1 MLLKIPLLL
10 LQNKPAIEKG
20 AEKISRGLPR
30 GVRQFLDYKL
40 LTVGKDFQITVFDVL
55 LIFLLMAVARLLI
68 WGISNLLRRGFFRR
82 KQVDKGRQEA
92 VIQLIKYF
100 IYVIVIY
107 LSLGIANVSLTPLLA
122 GSAALLVGIGLGL
135 QQTFNDLVSGLILL
149 FEGSINIGDIV
160 ELDNGLVGRVTE
172 VGLRTSKVET
182 RDSIGIIV
190 PNSKFI
196 NNNIINWS
204 HNRSLTRFIITV
216 GVAYHNNPRQVES
229 VMLEAVT
236 DHSEIAKNPS
246 PTVRI
251 KDFGNSGVIYEL
263 LFWTYSAWRIE
274 YIKSEIRFVI
284 FDKFRETGIEI
295 PFNQYDLN
303 LKKGW
308 DGFADRLKGE
318 GEGAEVQRSKGT
330 EDGGREV

>member
-1 MLLKIPLLL
+1 MIQMILV
-10 LQNKPAIEKG
+10 QATPAFEKG
-20 AEKISRGLPR
+20 AQKISQGLPR
-30 GVRQFLDYKL
+30 EVRQFLEFELLKIKDYE
-40 LTVGKDFQITVFDVL
+40 ITVFDIL
-55 LIFLLMAVARLLI
+55 LIILLMTVARLLI
-68 WGISNLLRRGFFRR
+68 WFLSSLLRRGFFRR

-92 VIQLIKYF
+92 VIQLIKYL
-100 IYVIVIY
+100 IYVVVII
-107 LSLGIANVSLTPLLA
+107 LSLQITGIQLSLLLA

-204 HNRSLTRFIITV
+204 HNRSLTRFIIQV
-216 GVAYHNNPRQVES
+216 GVAYRNDPRHVEATLLAS
-229 VMLEAVT
+229 VQG
-236 DHSEIAKNPS
+236 HSEVAHNPT
-246 PTVRI
+246 PLVRL
-251 KDFGNSGVIYEL
+251 KDFGDSSVLYEL

-274 YIKSEIRFVI
+274 HIKSDIRFVI
-284 FDKFRETGIEI
+284 FEKFKQEDIEI
-295 PFNQYDLN
+295 PFNQYDIN

-308 DGFADRLKGE
+308 DTFADRLNGKSE
-318 GEGAEVQRSKGT
+318 
-330 EDGGREV
+330 

>member
-1 MLLKIPLLL
+1 LISMMQMIL
-10 LQNKPAIEKG
+10 LQANPTIERG

-30 GVRQFLDYKL
+30 QVQQFLDFELLKL
-40 LTVGKDFQITVFDVL
+40 MKYEITVFDVL
-55 LIFLLMAVARLLI
+55 LILLLITVARLMVGFL
-68 WGISNLLRRGFFRR
+68 SSLLRRGFFRR

-100 IYVIVIY
+100 IYVVAII
-107 LSLGIANVSLTPLLA
+107 LSLQIAGIQLSLLLA

-204 HNRSLTRFIITV
+204 HNRSLTRFIIQV
-216 GVAYHNNPRQVES
+216 GVAYRNDPRHVEATLLASVQGHGEVSQNPTP
-229 VMLEAVT
+229 L
-236 DHSEIAKNPS
+236 
-246 PTVRI
+246 VRL
-251 KDFGNSGVIYEL
+251 KDFGDSSVLYEL

-274 YIKSEIRFVI
+274 HIKSEIRFVI
-284 FDKFRETGIEI
+284 FEKFKQEDIEI

-303 LKKGW
+303 FKQGW
-308 DGFADRLKGE
+308 DGFSDRLKG
-318 GEGAEVQRSKGT
+318 GKGAEG
-330 EDGGREV
+330 

>member
-1 MLLKIPLLL
+1 MKMLGFLLGIIL

-20 AEKISRGLPR
+20 AEKISQGLPR
-30 GVRQFLDYKL
+30 EIRQFLDFELFSIKTYE
-40 LTVGKDFQITVFDVL
+40 ITVFDVL
-55 LIFLLMAVARLLI
+55 LVVLLITVARLLI
-68 WGISNLLRRGFFRR
+68 WGISTVLRRGFFRR

-100 IYVIVIY
+100 IYVVVFI
-107 LSLGIANVSLTPLLA
+107 LSLQVTGMELSFLLA
-122 GSAALLVGIGLGL
+122 GSAALLVGVGLGL

-160 ELDNGLVGRVTE
+160 ELDNGLVGRVTQ
-172 VGLRTSKVET
+172 VGLRTSNVET

-216 GVAYHNNPRQVES
+216 GVAYRCDPRHVES
-229 VMLEAVT
+229 VLLDTVKEHA
-236 DHSEIAKNPS
+236 EIAKNPT
-246 PTVRI
+246 PLVRI
-251 KDFGNSGVIYEL
+251 NDFGNSSVIYQL

-274 YIKSEIRFVI
+274 HIKSEIRFVI
-284 FDKFRETGIEI
+284 FEKFREEGIEI

-303 LKKGW
+303 LKQGW
-308 DGFADRLKGE
+308 DGFVDRLNVSE
-318 GEGAEVQRSKGT
+318 TRR
-330 EDGGREV
+330 GREAEEQSGE

>member
-1 MLLKIPLLL
+1 MLLTIPLLL
-10 LQNKPAIEKG
+10 LQAKPAIEKG
-20 AEKISRGLPR
+20 AEKISRGLPS
-30 GVRQFLDYKL
+30 GVRRFLDFNLFSIRGYE
-40 LTVGKDFQITVFDVL
+40 ITVFDVL
-55 LIFLLMAVARLLI
+55 LIVLLITVARLLV
-68 WGISNLLRRGFFRR
+68 WAISNVLRRGFFRR

-100 IYVIVIY
+100 IYVVVFV
-107 LSLGIANVSLTPLLA
+107 LSLQITGMELSFLLA

-216 GVAYHNNPRQVES
+216 GVAYHNDPRQVES
-229 VMLEAVT
+229 VLLEAVT

-274 YIKSEIRFVI
+274 YIKSEIRFII
-284 FDKFRETGIEI
+284 FERFREFGIEI

-308 DGFADRLKGE
+308 DNFADRLNGGKEEGRKDRAGE
-318 GEGAEVQRSKGT
+318 PGKDEGANG
-330 EDGGREV
+330 

>member
-1 MLLKIPLLL
+1 MIHMIL
-10 LQNKPAIEKG
+10 LQAQPAIEKG
-20 AEKISRGLPR
+20 AQKISRGLPR
-30 GVRQFLDYKL
+30 EVRQFLEFELIKIKDYE
-40 LTVGKDFQITVFDVL
+40 ITVFDIL
-55 LIFLLMAVARLLI
+55 LIFLLITTARLII
-68 WGISNLLRRGFFRR
+68 WFISSILRRGFFRR

-92 VIQLIKYF
+92 VIQLIKYLV
-100 IYVIVIY
+100 YVIVII
-107 LSLGIANVSLTPLLA
+107 LSLEITGIQLSLLLA

-190 PNSKFI
+190 PNSRFI

-204 HNRSLTRFIITV
+204 HNRSLTRFIIRV
-216 GVAYHNNPRQVES
+216 GVSYRNDPRQVEAILLS
-229 VMLEAVT
+229 AVK
-236 DHSEIAKNPS
+236 DHTEIARNPS
-246 PTVRI
+246 PGVRLL
-251 KDFGNSGVIYEL
+251 DFGNSAIIYEL

-284 FDKFRETGIEI
+284 FEKFQQEGIEI

-308 DGFADRLKGE
+308 DDFADRLNDKKKD
-318 GEGAEVQRSKGT
+318 S
-330 EDGGREV
+330 

>member
-1 MLLKIPLLL
+1 MLGFLLGFVL
-10 LQNKPAIEKG
+10 LQAKPGGIEKG
-20 AEKISRGLPR
+20 AEKLSRGLPR
-30 GVRQFLDYKL
+30 EVRQFLDFELFSIKTYE
-40 LTVGKDFQITVFDVL
+40 ITVFDVL
-55 LIFLLMAVARLLI
+55 LVILLITVGRLLV
-68 WGISNLLRRGFFRR
+68 WGISTVLRRGFFRR

-100 IYVIVIY
+100 IYVVVFI
-107 LSLGIANVSLTPLLA
+107 LSLQVTGMELSFLLA

-160 ELDNGLVGRVTE
+160 ELDNGLVGRVSE

-182 RDSIGIIV
+182 RDAIGIIV

-216 GVAYHNNPRQVES
+216 GVAYRCDPRQVEAVLLDS
-229 VMLEAVT
+229 VKE
-236 DHSEIAKNPS
+236 HSEIAKNPS
-246 PTVRI
+246 PTVRV

-274 YIKSEIRFVI
+274 YIKSEVRFVI
-284 FDKFRETGIEI
+284 FENFRKEGIEI

-303 LKKGW
+303 LKQGW
-308 DGFADRLKGE
+308 DGFADKLKG
-318 GEGAEVQRSKGT
+318 
-330 EDGGREV
+330 GGGVEE

>member
-1 MLLKIPLLL
+1 MLLTIQLLL
-10 LQNKPAIEKG
+10 FQTQPAIEKG
-20 AEKISRGLPR
+20 AEKISRGLPSGIR
-30 GVRQFLDYKL
+30 NFLEFEL
-40 LTVGKDFQITVFDVL
+40 LKINTLKITVFDVL
-55 LIFLLMAVARLLI
+55 LIFLLLMMARLLI
-68 WGISNLLRRGFFRR
+68 WFLSSLLRRGFFRR

-100 IYVIVIY
+100 VYLIFFI
-107 LSLGIANVSLTPLLA
+107 LSLDVLGTSLTPLLA

-216 GVAYHNNPRQVES
+216 GVAYHNDPRQVES
-229 VMLEAVT
+229 VLLETVT
-236 DHSEIAKNPS
+236 DQGEIAKNPS
-246 PTVRI
+246 PSVRI
-251 KDFGNSGVIYEL
+251 KDFGNSSVVYEL

-274 YIKSEIRFVI
+274 YIKSEIRFAI
-284 FDKFRETGIEI
+284 FEKFHESNIEI

-303 LKKGW
+303 LKNGW
-308 DGFADRLKGE
+308 DGFADRLREGGMGEGTKGE
-318 GEGAEVQRSKGT
+318 GGKGPT
-330 EDGGREV
+330 VNG

>member
-1 MLLKIPLLL
+1 MLGSLLVL
-10 LQNKPAIEKG
+10 ILWQTKPAIEKG

-30 GVRQFLDYKL
+30 GVRQFLDFELLKIQSYK
-40 LTVGKDFQITVFDVL
+40 VTVFDVL
-55 LIFLLMAVARLLI
+55 LIVMLLAMARLLI

-92 VIQLIKYF
+92 VIQLIKYL

-107 LSLGIANVSLTPLLA
+107 LSLGIADVSLTPLLA

-160 ELDNGLVGRVTE
+160 ELDNGLVGRVSE

-182 RDSIGIIV
+182 RDAIGIIV

-216 GVAYHNNPRQVES
+216 GVAYRNDPRHVET
-229 VMLEAVT
+229 VMLDAVKE
-236 DHSEIAKNPS
+236 HSEIAKNPS

-251 KDFGNSGVIYEL
+251 SDFGNSGVIYEL

-274 YIKSEIRFVI
+274 YIKSEVRFVI
-284 FDKFRETGIEI
+284 FEKFREEKIEI

-308 DGFADRLKGE
+308 DDFADRLKE
-318 GEGAEVQRSKGT
+318 GGKE
-330 EDGGREV
+330 

>member
-1 MLLKIPLLL
+1 MIQMIL
-10 LQNKPAIEKG
+10 LQTKPTIEQG

-30 GVRQFLDYKL
+30 ELRKFLDFEL
-40 LTVGKDFQITVFDVL
+40 LKVMKYEITVFDVL
-55 LIFLLMAVARLLI
+55 LILLLAMVGRLLV
-68 WGISNLLRRGFFRR
+68 WFISSLLRRGFFRR

-100 IYVIVIY
+100 IYLIVII
-107 LSLGIANVSLTPLLA
+107 LSLEIAGIQLSLLLA

-172 VGLRTSKVET
+172 IGLRTSKVET

-204 HNRSLTRFIITV
+204 HNRSLTRFIIQV
-216 GVAYHNNPRQVES
+216 GVAYRNDPRHVEAILLS
-229 VMLEAVT
+229 AVR
-236 DHSEIAKNPS
+236 DHSEIAHNPT
-246 PTVRI
+246 PTVRLM
-251 KDFGNSGVIYEL
+251 DFGSSGIMYEL

-284 FDKFRETGIEI
+284 FEKFRAEGIEI

-303 LKKGW
+303 LKQGW
-308 DGFADRLKGE
+308 DTFADRLKGSE
-318 GEGAEVQRSKGT
+318 EK
-330 EDGGREV
+330 

>member
-1 MLLKIPLLL
+1 MMQMIL
-10 LQNKPAIEKG
+10 LQANPTIERG

-30 GVRQFLDYKL
+30 QVQQFLDFEL
-40 LTVGKDFQITVFDVL
+40 LKVMKYEITVFDVL
-55 LIFLLMAVARLLI
+55 LILLLITIARLMVWFL
-68 WGISNLLRRGFFRR
+68 SSLLRRGFFRR

-100 IYVIVIY
+100 IYVVAII
-107 LSLGIANVSLTPLLA
+107 LSLQVAGIQLSLLLA

-204 HNRSLTRFIITV
+204 HNRSLTRFIIQV
-216 GVAYHNNPRQVES
+216 GVAYRNDPRHVEATLLASVQGHGEVAQNPTP
-229 VMLEAVT
+229 L
-236 DHSEIAKNPS
+236 
-246 PTVRI
+246 VRL
-251 KDFGNSGVIYEL
+251 KDFGDSSVLYEL

-274 YIKSEIRFVI
+274 HIKSEIRFVI
-284 FDKFRETGIEI
+284 FEKFKQEAIEI

-303 LKKGW
+303 FKQGW
-308 DGFADRLKGE
+308 DDFSDRLKG
-318 GEGAEVQRSKGT
+318 GKG
-330 EDGGREV
+330 G

>member
-1 MLLKIPLLL
+1 MLGFLLGFLL

-30 GVRQFLDYKL
+30 EIRQFLDFDLFSIKGYE
-40 LTVGKDFQITVFDVL
+40 ITVFDVL
-55 LIFLLMAVARLLI
+55 LIVILITVARLLI
-68 WGISNLLRRGFFRR
+68 WGISTILRRGFFRR

-100 IYVIVIY
+100 IYVVVFV
-107 LSLGIANVSLTPLLA
+107 LSLQVTGMELSFLLA
-122 GSAALLVGIGLGL
+122 GSAALLVGVGLGL

-160 ELDNGLVGRVTE
+160 ELDNGLVGRVTQ
-172 VGLRTSKVET
+172 VGLRTSNVET

-216 GVAYHNNPRQVES
+216 GVAYRCDPRHVES
-229 VMLEAVT
+229 VLLDSVKEHA
-236 DHSEIAKNPS
+236 EIAKNPT
-246 PTVRI
+246 PLVRI
-251 KDFGNSGVIYEL
+251 NDFGNSSVVYQL

-274 YIKSEIRFVI
+274 HIKSEIRFVI
-284 FDKFRETGIEI
+284 FEKFRKEGIEI

-303 LKKGW
+303 LKQGW

-318 GEGAEVQRSKGT
+318 KGRKNRAGEP
-330 EDGGREV
+330 GREEGVDG

>member
-1 MLLKIPLLL
+1 MLLTIQLLL
-10 LQNKPAIEKG
+10 FQAKPAIEKG
-20 AEKISRGLPR
+20 AEKISRGLPS
-30 GVRQFLDYKL
+30 GVRHFLEFQL
-40 LTVGKDFQITVFDVL
+40 LKVNKYQITVFDIL
-55 LIFLLMAVARLLI
+55 LIFLLVMSARLLM
-68 WGISNLLRRGFFRR
+68 WFISSLLRRGFFRR

-100 IYVIVIY
+100 VYLIVFI
-107 LSLGIANVSLTPLLA
+107 LSLEIVGTSLTPLLA

-160 ELDNGLVGRVTE
+160 QLDNGLVGRVTE

-204 HNRSLTRFIITV
+204 HNRSLTRFIVTV
-216 GVAYHNNPRQVES
+216 GVAYHNDPRQVES
-229 VMLEAVT
+229 VLLETIA
-236 DHSEIAKNPS
+236 DQGEIAKNPS
-246 PTVRI
+246 PSVRI
-251 KDFGNSGVIYEL
+251 NDFGNSSVVYEL

-274 YIKSEIRFVI
+274 YIKSEIRFAI
-284 FDKFRETGIEI
+284 FEKFREVGIEI

-308 DGFADRLKGE
+308 EGFADRLNGE
-318 GEGAEVQRSKGT
+318 REE
-330 EDGGREV
+330 GGRANS

>member
-1 MLLKIPLLL
+1 MIQMIL
-10 LQNKPAIEKG
+10 LQAAPAIEKG

-30 GVRQFLDYKL
+30 EARRFLEFEILKIKGYE
-40 LTVGKDFQITVFDVL
+40 ITVFDLLVIFVL
-55 LIFLLMAVARLLI
+55 VSLARFLV
-68 WGISNLLRRGFFRR
+68 WFISSLLRRGFFRR

-92 VIQLIKYF
+92 VIQLIKYL
-100 IYVIVIY
+100 IYVIVIVLALEVIGLQ
-107 LSLGIANVSLTPLLA
+107 LSLLLA

-160 ELDNGLVGRVTE
+160 ELDNGLVGRITE

-182 RDSIGIIV
+182 RDAIGIIV

-204 HNRSLTRFIITV
+204 HNRSLTRFIIKV
-216 GVAYHNNPRQVES
+216 GVAYRNDPRQVEAILLAS
-229 VMLEAVT
+229 VE
-236 DHSEIAKNPS
+236 DHTEVAKNPA

-251 KDFGNSGVIYEL
+251 MDFGNSGIMYEL

-284 FDKFRETGIEI
+284 FEKFREQGIEI

-303 LKKGW
+303 LKQGW
-308 DGFADRLKGE
+308 DEFADRLRRDGQSPE
-318 GEGAEVQRSKGT
+318 QR
-330 EDGGREV
+330 GRG

>member
-1 MLLKIPLLL
+1 MIQIIL
-10 LQNKPAIEKG
+10 LQAKPTLEKE
-20 AEKISRGLPR
+20 AQKISRELPQE
-30 GVRQFLDYKL
+30 VRNFLEFDL
-40 LTVGKDFQITVFDVL
+40 LRIKHYEVSVFDVVLIVL
-55 LIFLLMAVARLLI
+55 LISSARLIVWLI
-68 WGISNLLRRGFFRR
+68 SSLLRKGFFRR

-100 IYVIVIY
+100 VYVVVIIVGLEIVGVQ
-107 LSLGIANVSLTPLLA
+107 LSLLLA

-160 ELDNGLVGRVTE
+160 ELDNGLVGRIAE

-182 RDSIGIIV
+182 RDAIGIIV

-204 HNRSLTRFIITV
+204 HNRSLTRFMVQV
-216 GVAYHNNPRQVES
+216 GVAYRNNPRHVEAILLT
-229 VMLEAVT
+229 VAQA
-236 DHSEIAKNPS
+236 HIEIAKS
-246 PTVRI
+246 PGPNVRL
-251 KDFGNSGVIYEL
+251 KDFGESGVMYEL

-274 YIKSEIRFVI
+274 FIKSELRYVI
-284 FDKFRETGIEI
+284 FEKFQEEGIEI

-303 LKKGW
+303 LKRGW
-308 DGFADRLKGE
+308 SEFADKLNNKNPNE
-318 GEGAEVQRSKGT
+318 
-330 EDGGREV
+330 

>member
-1 MLLKIPLLL
+1 MLGLLIAIL
-10 LQNKPAIEKG
+10 LQTKPGIEKG
-20 AEKISRGLPR
+20 AEKLSQGFPR
-30 GVRQFLDYKL
+30 EVRKFLE
-40 LTVGKDFQITVFDVL
+40 FQILKIQNYEITVFDIL
-55 LIFLLMAVARLLI
+55 LIIILLALARLLI
-68 WGISNLLRRGFFRR
+68 WSISNLLHRGFFRR

-100 IYVIVIY
+100 IYVIVII
-107 LSLGIANVSLTPLLA
+107 LSLQITGVQLSILLA

-160 ELDNGLVGRVTE
+160 ELDNGLVGRVTQ
-172 VGLRTSKVET
+172 VGLRTSNVET

-216 GVAYHNNPRQVES
+216 GVAYRNDPRHV
-229 VMLEAVT
+229 EAVLLGT
-236 DHSEIAKNPS
+236 VKEHSEIAKNPT
-246 PTVRI
+246 PLVRI
-251 KDFGNSGVIYEL
+251 NDFGSSGVIYQL

-274 YIKSEIRFVI
+274 QIKSEIRFVI
-284 FDKFRETGIEI
+284 FEKFREEGIEI

-303 LKKGW
+303 LKQGW
-308 DGFADRLKGE
+308 DGFADRLKSEERQYGNRDKGE
-318 GEGAEVQRSKGT
+318 K
-330 EDGGREV
+330 

>member
-1 MLLKIPLLL
+1 MIRMIL
-10 LQNKPAIEKG
+10 LQAPAIEKG

-30 GVRQFLDYKL
+30 EVRQFLEFELLKLKDYE
-40 LTVGKDFQITVFDVL
+40 ITVFDLLVIFVL
-55 LIFLLMAVARLLI
+55 ISMARLLV
-68 WGISNLLRRGFFRR
+68 WFISSLLRRGFFRR

-92 VIQLIKYF
+92 VIQLIKYL
-100 IYVIVIY
+100 IYVIVFVLALEVVEIQ
-107 LSLGIANVSLTPLLA
+107 LSLLLA

-160 ELDNGLVGRVTE
+160 ELDNGLVGRITE
-172 VGLRTSKVET
+172 IGLRTSKVET
-182 RDSIGIIV
+182 RDAIGIIV

-204 HNRSLTRFIITV
+204 HNRSLTRFIIKV
-216 GVAYHNNPRQVES
+216 RVAYRNDPRQVEAILLAS
-229 VMLEAVT
+229 VQ
-236 DHSEIAKNPS
+236 DHTEIAKNPA

-251 KDFGNSGVIYEL
+251 MDFGNSGIEYEL

-274 YIKSEIRFVI
+274 YIKSEIRFII
-284 FDKFRETGIEI
+284 FERFRKEGIEI

-303 LKKGW
+303 LKQGW
-308 DGFADRLKGE
+308 DDFADRLRKKRG
-318 GEGAEVQRSKGT
+318 
-330 EDGGREV
+330 DG

>member
-1 MLLKIPLLL
+1 MIRGLL
-10 LQNKPAIEKG
+10 LQTTPAIEKG
-20 AEKISRGLPR
+20 AQKISQGLPR
-30 GVRQFLDYKL
+30 GVRHFLDFEL
-40 LTVGKDFQITVFDVL
+40 LKIKNYEITVFDIL
-55 LIFLLMAVARLLI
+55 LIILLVTVARLLI
-68 WGISNLLRRGFFRR
+68 WFISSLLRRGFFRR

-92 VIQLIKYF
+92 VIQLIKYL
-100 IYVIVIY
+100 IYVVVII
-107 LSLGIANVSLTPLLA
+107 LSLEVTGIQLSLLLA

-204 HNRSLTRFIITV
+204 HNRSLTRFIIRV
-216 GVAYHNNPRQVES
+216 GVAYRNDPRHVEATLLAS
-229 VMLEAVT
+229 VQG
-236 DHSEIAKNPS
+236 HSEVAQNPM
-246 PTVRI
+246 PIVRLN
-251 KDFGNSGVIYEL
+251 DFGNSGIVYEL

-274 YIKSEIRFVI
+274 HIKSEIRFVI
-284 FDKFRETGIEI
+284 FEKFRAEGIEI
-295 PFNQYDLN
+295 PYNQYDLN
-303 LKKGW
+303 LKQGW
-308 DGFADRLKGE
+308 DEFADRLKGKE
-318 GEGAEVQRSKGT
+318 GK
-330 EDGGREV
+330 

>member
-1 MLLKIPLLL
+1 MLGFVIGIL
-10 LQNKPAIEKG
+10 LQAKPDIQKG
-20 AEKISRGLPR
+20 AEKLSRGLPQE
-30 GVRQFLDYKL
+30 VRQFLDYEL
-40 LTVGKDFQITVFDVL
+40 LKIQTYKVTVFDVL
-55 LIFLLMAVARLLI
+55 LIVLLIAIARLLI

-107 LSLGIANVSLTPLLA
+107 LSLGIADISLTPLLA

-160 ELDNGLVGRVTE
+160 ELDNGLVGRVTQ
-172 VGLRTSKVET
+172 VGLRTSNVET

-216 GVAYHNNPRQVES
+216 GVAYRCDPRHV
-229 VMLEAVT
+229 EAVLLDT
-236 DHSEIAKNPS
+236 VKEHAEIAKNPT
-246 PTVRI
+246 PLVRI
-251 KDFGNSGVIYEL
+251 NDFGNSSVVYQL

-274 YIKSEIRFVI
+274 QIKSEIRFII
-284 FDKFRETGIEI
+284 FEKFRKEGIEI

-308 DGFADRLKGE
+308 DDFADRLKGSSE
-318 GEGAEVQRSKGT
+318 GQRGRGA
-330 EDGGREV
+330 GGQSGE

>member
-1 MLLKIPLLL
+1 MIRMIL
-10 LQNKPAIEKG
+10 LQAKPTIEQG

-30 GVRQFLDYKL
+30 EVRKFLDFEL
-40 LTVGKDFQITVFDVL
+40 LKIMKYEITVFDVL
-55 LIFLLMAVARLLI
+55 LIFLLVMVARLLV
-68 WGISNLLRRGFFRR
+68 WFISSLLRRGFFRR
-82 KQVDKGRQEA
+82 KKVDKGRQEA

-100 IYVIVIY
+100 IYLIVII
-107 LSLGIANVSLTPLLA
+107 LSLEIAGIQLSLLLA

-172 VGLRTSKVET
+172 VGLRTSKVES

-204 HNRSLTRFIITV
+204 HNRSLTRFIVSV
-216 GVAYHNNPRQVES
+216 GVAYRNDPRHVES
-229 VMLEAVT
+229 VLLDAVKEHT
-236 DHSEIAKNPS
+236 EIAKNPT
-246 PTVRI
+246 PMVRI
-251 KDFGNSGVIYEL
+251 YDFADSKVVYQL

-274 YIKSEIRFVI
+274 HIKSEIRFVI
-284 FDKFRETGIEI
+284 FEKFKAEGIEI

-303 LKKGW
+303 LKQGW
-308 DGFADRLKGE
+308 DTFADRLKGDSE
-318 GEGAEVQRSKGT
+318 WPRDQGT
-330 EDGGREV
+330 

>member
-1 MLLKIPLLL
+1 MVSMMQMIL
-10 LQNKPAIEKG
+10 LQANPTIERE

-30 GVRQFLDYKL
+30 QVQQFLDFEL
-40 LTVGKDFQITVFDVL
+40 LKVMKYEITVFDVL
-55 LIFLLMAVARLLI
+55 LILLLITIARLMVGFL
-68 WGISNLLRRGFFRR
+68 SSLLRRGFFRR

-100 IYVIVIY
+100 IYLVAII
-107 LSLGIANVSLTPLLA
+107 LSLQIAGIQLSLLLA

-204 HNRSLTRFIITV
+204 HNRSLTRFIIQV
-216 GVAYHNNPRQVES
+216 GVAYRNDPRHVEATLLASVQGHGEVAQNPTP
-229 VMLEAVT
+229 L
-236 DHSEIAKNPS
+236 
-246 PTVRI
+246 VRL
-251 KDFGNSGVIYEL
+251 KDFGDSSVLYEL

-274 YIKSEIRFVI
+274 HIKSEIRFVI
-284 FDKFRETGIEI
+284 FERFKQEDIEI

-303 LKKGW
+303 FKQGW
-308 DGFADRLKGE
+308 DGFADRLKGGKEAE
-318 GEGAEVQRSKGT
+318 G
-330 EDGGREV
+330 

>member
-1 MLLKIPLLL
+1 MLLTIQLLL
-10 LQNKPAIEKG
+10 LQAKPAIEKG
-20 AEKISRGLPR
+20 AEKISRGLPS
-30 GVRQFLDYKL
+30 GVRHFLEFEL
-40 LTVGKDFQITVFDVL
+40 LRVNKYQITVFDVL
-55 LIFLLMAVARLLI
+55 LIFTLLMTARLLV
-68 WGISNLLRRGFFRR
+68 WFISSLLRRGFFRR

-100 IYVIVIY
+100 VYLIVII
-107 LSLGIANVSLTPLLA
+107 LSLEIVGTSLTPLLA

-196 NNNIINWS
+196 NNNITNWS

-216 GVAYHNNPRQVES
+216 GVAYRNDPRHVES
-229 VMLEAVT
+229 VLLESVNG
-236 DHSEIAKNPS
+236 HGEIAKNPS
-246 PTVRI
+246 PTVRLRDFSKSRI
-251 KDFGNSGVIYEL
+251 KYEL

-284 FDKFRETGIEI
+284 FEKFREADIEI

-318 GEGAEVQRSKGT
+318 MEEGGKGGK
-330 EDGGREV
+330 EEGGGV